1 MAATEAHEDSG
12 SYVLHHLTNLKLNLQ
27 TMQLDPHAKGFWVL
41 NLDSVIFSL
50 LLGVVFLFLF
60 WLGAR
65 KATEGVP
72 SGTQNLL
79 EFLLEFVGNFVKEI
93 FPHANALVVPLSLT
107 IFIWVFL
114 MNLMD
119 LVPVD
124 WLPSAAGAAGL
135 SHLRIVP
142 STDVNITFG
151 LSLMVFILIFGY
163 NLAFKGPVGFVKEVF
178 THPFA
183 AKNVVVQILLS
194 PINVVLRIVEEV
206 ARPVSLALRLFGNL
220 FAGELIFV
228 LIAVFMSQGLKSIGG
243 FIAFGLGGM
252 FLHIVWDFFHILVII
267 LQAFIFMVL
276 TIVYLSSASAS
287 HGDEHH

>member
-1 MAATEAHEDSG
+1 MAATEAPEDSG
-12 SYVLHHLTNLKLNLQ
+12 AYVLHHLTNLRLNLQ
-27 TMQLDPHAKGFWVL
+27 TMQFDPHYKGFWAL

-50 LLGVVFLFLF
+50 LLGAVFLFLF
-60 WLGAR
+60 WRGAR

-72 SGTQNLL
+72 TGTQNLI

-93 FPHANALVVPLSLT
+93 FPHANALVVPLALT
-107 IFIWVFL
+107 IFVWVFL

-124 WLPSAAGAAGL
+124 WLPMAAGKAGL
-135 SHLRIVP
+135 DHLRIVP

-183 AKNVVVQILLS
+183 SKNVAVQILLS
-194 PINVVLRIVEEV
+194 PINLVLRIVEEL

-228 LIAVFMSQGLKSIGG
+228 LIAVFMAQGLKSVSG

-252 FLHIVWDFFHILVII
+252 ALHIVWDFFHILVII

-287 HGDEHH
+287 HGEEHH